1 MLQDTNDS
9 VYQPGQEW
17 SYKSRPGEE
26 EATFTV
32 CKVEK
37 HPKYGTIIHV
47 GLEGLNVKNPMQKSG
62 FSDSISHLAFS
73 EEAIDKSVFKILKKN
88 APLPEDLQEDFNLA
102 YKDWRDDFDAGKA
115 AVFSIPIAEAI
126 DYIERA
132 INESGDN

>member
-1 MLQDTNDS
+1 MLKDADDS

-17 SYKSRPGEE
+17 SYKSRPGEDD
-26 EATFTV
+26 ATFTV

-37 HPKYGTIIHV
+37 HPQHGTIIHI

-62 FSDSISHLAFS
+62 FSDSVSHMAFS
-73 EEAIDKSVFKILKKN
+73 EQAIDKSVLKILKKQ

-102 YKDWRDDFDAGKA
+102 YKDWCEDFEAGKA

-132 INESGDN
+132 INEPEEN